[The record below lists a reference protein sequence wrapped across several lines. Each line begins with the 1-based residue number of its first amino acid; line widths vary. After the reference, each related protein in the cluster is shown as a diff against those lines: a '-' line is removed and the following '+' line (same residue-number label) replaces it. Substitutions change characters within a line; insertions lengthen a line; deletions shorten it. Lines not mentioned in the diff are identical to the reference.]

1 MDYSI
6 ILEQIYN
13 FIINNQFIG
22 FAIGAFLVLII
33 LYIASKTFR
42 KSGLFLLTT
51 SFLIDLSIRSLP
63 FDIYNNY
70 PYVFNIVIGLYI
82 AAFID
87 FLIRVLLI
95 LIKLKKKE
103 KREDSSLK
111 NFVKFTGIRPFLI
124 MLIVNLVNFNNV
136 LPKNIINLL
145 TSLSFLYMVFKTLYS
160 TYQYLSQKENI
171 VIDDQMDFSD
181 IDAYLSSDNKN
192 SKKRHRRVLKNKSS
206 IEEAKEKIDSK
217 GPIPMSNFKKKLK
230 ADEPIEK
237 IEKDLSNTD
246 IINLM
251 ASSNNLVT
259 TMTLTDLNTKKT
271 ISYKSEKAK
280 FNLLEDDS
288 YRVDLEFEVIND
300 YDYGRFMDIL
310 LAYDEDRERY
320 KFELS
325 IDDNKSRELKMVF
338 FDPSHIDKVNEKDH
352 SLAGKTISLIFPK
365 YKINFIKGNY
375 QW

>member
-111 NFVKFTGIRPFLI
+111 NFVKFTGIRPFLL

-375 QW
+375 Q

>member
-111 NFVKFTGIRPFLI
+111 NFVKFTGIRPFLL

>member
-22 FAIGAFLVLII
+22 FAIGAFFVLII

-42 KSGLFLLTT
+42 KSGLFLLAT
-51 SFLIDLSIRSLP
+51 SFLVDLSIRSLP
-63 FDIYNNY
+63 FDIYKNY

-82 AAFID
+82 IAFID

-103 KREDSSLK
+103 KSEDSSLK
-111 NFVKFTGIRPFLI
+111 NFMKFTGIRPFLL
-124 MLIVNLVNFNNV
+124 MLVVNLINFNNI

-145 TSLSFLYMVFKTLYS
+145 TSLSFLYMVFKSLYS
-160 TYQYLSQKENI
+160 TYQYLSQKENL
-171 VIDDQMDFSD
+171 VIDDDMDFSD
-181 IDAYLSSDNKN
+181 IDAYLSSDNKG
-192 SKKRHRRVLKNKSS
+192 SKNVHRRVLRNTSS
-206 IEEAKEKIDSK
+206 KEEPKEKIVSK
-217 GPIPMSNFKKKLK
+217 IPIPMSNFKKKFK
-230 ADEPIEK
+230 ADESVEK

-251 ASSNNLVT
+251 ASSNNIAT
-259 TMTLTDLNTKKT
+259 TMTLTDLNTKKSM
-271 ISYKSEKAK
+271 SYKSKKAK
-280 FNLLEDDS
+280 FNLSEDDS
-288 YRVDLEFEVIND
+288 YRVDLEFEVVND

-325 IDDNKSRELKMVF
+325 IDDNKSRQIKMVF
-338 FDPSHIDKVNEKDH
+338 FDPSQINNINEKDYN
-352 SLAGKTISLIFPK
+352 LTGKTISLIFPK

-375 QW
+375 

>member
-111 NFVKFTGIRPFLI
+111 NFVKFTGIRPFLL

-181 IDAYLSSDNKN
+181 IDAFLSSDNKN

-280 FNLLEDDS
+280 FNLLEDYS
-288 YRVDLEFEVIND
+288 YRVDLEFEGIND

>member
-111 NFVKFTGIRPFLI
+111 NFVKFTGIRPFLL

-280 FNLLEDDS
+280 FNLLEDDF

>member
-13 FIINNQFIG
+13 FIIDNQFIG

-111 NFVKFTGIRPFLI
+111 NFVKFTGIRPFLL

-375 QW
+375 Q

>member
-375 QW
+375 Q

>member
-111 NFVKFTGIRPFLI
+111 NFVKFTGIRPFLL

-181 IDAYLSSDNKN
+181 IDAFLSSDNKN

-280 FNLLEDDS
+280 FNLLEDYS
-288 YRVDLEFEVIND
+288 YRVDLEFEGIND

-375 QW
+375 Q

>member
-1 MDYSI
+1 
-6 ILEQIYN
+6 
-13 FIINNQFIG
+13 
-22 FAIGAFLVLII
+22 
-33 LYIASKTFR
+33 
-42 KSGLFLLTT
+42 
-51 SFLIDLSIRSLP
+51 
-63 FDIYNNY
+63 
-70 PYVFNIVIGLYI
+70 
-82 AAFID
+82 
-87 FLIRVLLI
+87 
-95 LIKLKKKE
+95 
-103 KREDSSLK
+103 
-111 NFVKFTGIRPFLI
+111 
-124 MLIVNLVNFNNV
+124 
-136 LPKNIINLL
+136 
-145 TSLSFLYMVFKTLYS
+145 
-160 TYQYLSQKENI
+160 
-171 VIDDQMDFSD
+171 MDFSD

-280 FNLLEDDS
+280 FNLLEDYS
-288 YRVDLEFEVIND
+288 YRVDFEFEVIND

-375 QW
+375 Q

>member
-42 KSGLFLLTT
+42 KSGLFLLAT
-51 SFLIDLSIRSLP
+51 SFLVDLSIRSLP
-63 FDIYNNY
+63 FDIYKNY

-82 AAFID
+82 IAFID

-103 KREDSSLK
+103 KNEDSSLK
-111 NFVKFTGIRPFLI
+111 NFMKFTGIRPFLL
-124 MLIVNLVNFNNV
+124 MLVVNLINFNNI

-145 TSLSFLYMVFKTLYS
+145 TSLSFLYMVFKSLYS
-160 TYQYLSQKENI
+160 TYQYLSQKENL
-171 VIDDQMDFSD
+171 VIDDDMDFSD
-181 IDAYLSSDNKN
+181 IDAYLSSDNKG
-192 SKKRHRRVLKNKSS
+192 SKNVHRRVLRNTSS
-206 IEEAKEKIDSK
+206 KEEPKEKIVSK
-217 GPIPMSNFKKKLK
+217 IPIPMSNFKKKFK
-230 ADEPIEK
+230 ADESVEK

-251 ASSNNLVT
+251 ASSNNIAT
-259 TMTLTDLNTKKT
+259 TMTLTDLNTKKSM
-271 ISYKSEKAK
+271 SYKSKKAK
-280 FNLLEDDS
+280 FNLSEDDS
-288 YRVDLEFEVIND
+288 YRVDLEFEVVND

-338 FDPSHIDKVNEKDH
+338 FDPSQINNINEKDYN
-352 SLAGKTISLIFPK
+352 LTGKTISLIFPK

-375 QW
+375 